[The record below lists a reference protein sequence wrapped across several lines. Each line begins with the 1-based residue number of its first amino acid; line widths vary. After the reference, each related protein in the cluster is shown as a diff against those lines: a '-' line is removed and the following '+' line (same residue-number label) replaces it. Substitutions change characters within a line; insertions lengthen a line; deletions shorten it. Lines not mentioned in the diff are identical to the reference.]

1 MPLGVCLYKRS
12 EVAVKFQIVTYNQAQ
27 RLCCYP
33 STSKKR
39 YLAMTVP
46 FGLQGEEPFR
56 AEGDTREEA
65 KANLIVLVQRFLDD
79 YPELEVTEVDL
90 QPSHV

>member
-1 MPLGVCLYKRS
+1 MPLGVCLYNRS

-46 FGLQGEEPFR
+46 LEILGEPFR
-56 AEGDTREEA
+56 AEGATREEA
-65 KANLIVLVQRFLDD
+65 QANLIVLVQRFLDD